1 MILDVPELNLV
12 GRDNTYGIIYVGG
25 WNSNLV
31 ILLSG
36 EASTLFMR
44 GPNIY
49 TNKIFSKTNIL
60 NLIYKQNIHNIFNNI
75 KFWV

>member
-1 MILDVPELNLV
+1 MTEIL
-12 GRDNTYGIIYVGG
+12 ISI
-25 WNSNLV
+25 
-31 ILLSG
+31 SG

-75 KFWV
+75 KF